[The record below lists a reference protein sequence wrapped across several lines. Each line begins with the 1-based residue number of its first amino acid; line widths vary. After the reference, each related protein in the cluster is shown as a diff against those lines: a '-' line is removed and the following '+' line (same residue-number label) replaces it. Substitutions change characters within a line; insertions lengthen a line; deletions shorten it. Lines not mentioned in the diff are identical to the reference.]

1 MDLPYCKIMS
11 KVGFYI
17 ILMCIC
23 GLILMKYSM
32 IDKTG
37 FIMLKQPQISD
48 ILIRRNG
55 TKKVNIY
62 YLLVVI
68 LKSE

>member
-17 ILMCIC
+17 ILLCI
-23 GLILMKYSM
+23 GGVILMKYSM

-37 FIMLKQPQISD
+37 FVMLKQPQIAD
-48 ILIRRNG
+48 KLIRGNG
-55 TKKVNIY
+55 TKKVSKY
-62 YLLVVI
+62 
-68 LKSE
+68 

>member
-23 GLILMKYSM
+23 GIILMKYSM

-55 TKKVNIY
+55 TKKVDKIT
-62 YLLVVI
+62 LQ
-68 LKSE
+68 K